1 MLTLATFNLCNLG
14 ADAAP
19 ERLARLAAVITGE
32 LQGPAILALQ
42 EIKALASEGQHIVPA
57 AAAYQALVAAITKA
71 GGPTYAYREVPPL
84 ARQDGGYPQFNIRTG
99 LLFDPREVEFIDR
112 GQAGPEDL
120 TGIRLTGGRP
130 NLTLSP
136 GRIAPDHPAFSGD
149 IQRHWAPSRK
159 ALAAEFR
166 WRGEPLFVIACH
178 LKSMRASSRREEDY
192 TKKQR
197 QAQAQVIHSFAAGLL
212 ACDAQARVVVLG
224 DMNDVRGS
232 RTLKILKGDLLSN
245 LLEALPTAQCYT
257 RRHGYRPQALDHI
270 LVSAALRRN
279 ARVHIPHVNSDNG
292 EGERASDHDP
302 VLAVLDFQEIL
313 TLRYTFV
320 NNINGYQLN
329 NRVK

>member
-19 ERLARLAAVITGE
+19 ERLAKLAAIITGA

-42 EIKALASEGQHIVPA
+42 EIKALASEEQRIVPA
-57 AAAYQALVAAITKA
+57 AAAYQALITAISAA
-71 GGPTYAYREVPPL
+71 GGPAYAYREVPPL

-99 LLFDPREVEFIDR
+99 LLFDLRQVEFIDR
-112 GQAGPEDL
+112 GQAGPEDA
-120 TGIRLTGGRP
+120 TGIRLTDGRP
-130 NLTLSP
+130 ALTLSP
-136 GRIAPDHPAFSGD
+136 GRIAPGHPAFSGD
-149 IQRHWAPSRK
+149 TQRHWAPSRK

-166 WRGEPLFVIACH
+166 WRGERLFVIACH

-212 ACDAQARVVVLG
+212 ACDAQAQVVVLG

-232 RTLKILKGDLLSN
+232 KTLKILKGDLLSN
-245 LLEALPTAQCYT
+245 LLEELPKAQCYT
-257 RRHGYRPQALDHI
+257 RRHGYQPQALDHI
-270 LVSAALRRN
+270 LVSPALRRN
-279 ARVHIPHVNSDNG
+279 AKVYIPHVNSDNS

-302 VLAVLDFQEIL
+302 VVAIL
-313 TLRYTFV
+313 NLYKVETV
-320 NNINGYQLN
+320 Q
-329 NRVK
+329 